1 VRILLISDVHGNLDA
16 LTALQ
21 EPHDEVWV
29 LGDLV
34 NYGPQP
40 QEVVHWVQEHAS
52 NVVRGNHDHAIGFDA
67 NPRCSPRFRE
77 MAAATSQFTSSVLDE
92 KDKDFLRRLRLSR
105 ATQVDRTR
113 FYLCHAM
120 PSDPLFGY
128 CAAESSRWEDEIQ
141 GIEADVILVG
151 HTHVPAVRRIGG
163 KVVINPGSLG
173 QPKIGRPETCYAIWE
188 DGHIELKTCPY
199 PFESTIAKVQA
210 MPIPQPVRDDLI
222 AILRTGS
229 IPEQRETKRAS

>member
-1 VRILLISDVHGNLDA
+1 VKILLISDVHGNLDA
-16 LTALQ
+16 LTALR

-40 QEVVHWVQEHAS
+40 QEVIRWVQEHAS

-77 MAAATSQFTSSVLDE
+77 MAAETSKFTSSVLDE
-92 KDKDFLRRLRLSR
+92 NDKDFLRRLRLSK
-105 ATQVDRTR
+105 AAQVDRTR

-128 CAAESSRWEDEIQ
+128 CAAESPRWEDEVR

-151 HTHVPAVRRIGG
+151 HTHVPTVRRVGG
-163 KVVINPGSLG
+163 KLVINPGSLG
-173 QPKIGRPETCYAIWE
+173 QPKIGRPEACYAVWE
-188 DGHIELKTCPY
+188 DGHVELKTCTY

-210 MPIPQPVRDDLI
+210 MPIPQAVRDDLT

-229 IPEQRETKRAS
+229 IPEQHGVKRAS